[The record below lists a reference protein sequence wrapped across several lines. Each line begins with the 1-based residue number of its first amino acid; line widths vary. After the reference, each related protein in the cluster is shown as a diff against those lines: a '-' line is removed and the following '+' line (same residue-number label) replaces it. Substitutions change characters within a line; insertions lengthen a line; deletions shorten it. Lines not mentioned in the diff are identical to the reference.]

1 LLRQFFIN
9 NTNAPPSPAMTKA
22 YLMNSARYMNGAG
35 ANDKL
40 WSASQGMGELDL
52 ETAFDGAQRIL
63 RDQLP
68 VETFTAAG
76 QMHTYT
82 GMVPDPTKP
91 FCVTLAWTDAPGNT
105 AAAKALVNNLDLVVT
120 AGTNIYKGNV
130 FNGQYSTNGGTADG
144 TNNVESVFL
153 QAGMATNFT
162 VTISA
167 AQISADAIT
176 NGGGLPE
183 QDYALAIYNGAIAL
197 PVVQSISV
205 SNNLVTLQW
214 GVNANFNYN
223 VQFKNNLTDA
233 SWTDVTTN
241 ILATNA
247 VFTVTNSASTAQRF
261 YRISAAQ

>member
-1 LLRQFFIN
+1 
-9 NTNAPPSPAMTKA
+9 
-22 YLMNSARYMNGAG
+22 
-35 ANDKL
+35 
-40 WSASQGMGELDL
+40 
-52 ETAFDGAQRIL
+52 
-63 RDQLP
+63 
-68 VETFTAAG
+68 
-76 QMHTYT
+76 
-82 GMVPDPTKP
+82 
-91 FCVTLAWTDAPGNT
+91 
-105 AAAKALVNNLDLVVT
+105 LVNNLDLVVT